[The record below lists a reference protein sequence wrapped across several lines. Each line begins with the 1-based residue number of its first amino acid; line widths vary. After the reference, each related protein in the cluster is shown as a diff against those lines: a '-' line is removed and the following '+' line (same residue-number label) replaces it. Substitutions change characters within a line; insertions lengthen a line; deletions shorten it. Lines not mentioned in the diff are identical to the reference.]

1 MSEERERPDGSQG
14 SPDDGRWRRDLGAG
28 HPLSPGAG
36 AVGGN
41 GSITGVEATDTHPT
55 DDTHS
60 TDGTDRPTT
69 EERFDPDD
77 RETSTYSRRGLLL
90 GGVAGVGAA
99 SLSWAAL
106 LGMGGG
112 SSLAGAERV
121 AADYVSAIDDN
132 DWAAA
137 GALFHEESAFGQENV
152 SYETWLEQR
161 GRFEGYR
168 DISPSADA
176 QFTFFHVTD
185 PEQAAAEGES
195 LGVDLDPTTISELK
209 RVAAVVSVRQ
219 ENLDTT
225 AADAEYLGSSKSSF
239 SFTLVRSDADWRIL
253 SVFGPA

>member
-1 MSEERERPDGSQG
+1 MSEEREQPERSQG
-14 SPDDGRWRRDLGAG
+14 GPDDGRWRRDLGAG

-36 AVGGN
+36 VAGGN
-41 GSITGVEATDTHPT
+41 ASSTGVEATDTDPA
-55 DDTHS
+55 DD
-60 TDGTDRPTT
+60 TDRPTT
-69 EERFDPDD
+69 EERFDPDN

-99 SLSWAAL
+99 SLGWATL
-106 LGMGGG
+106 LGVGGG

-137 GALFHEESAFGQENV
+137 GALFHDESAFGQENV

-168 DISPSADA
+168 DISPSVDA

-239 SFTLVRSDADWRIL
+239 SFTFVKSDADWRIL